1 MMKRRGSMNIVVCI
15 KQVVDVSQ
23 VKVDEA
29 SKDLILTGIPY
40 KTSDF
45 DKNSV
50 EEAIKIKE
58 KLNAKLIVITLG
70 GQQASESI
78 REALAMGADEGIII
92 NDPIFEKLDS
102 YGISRVLAAGI
113 NKVGEAAII
122 ICGEAAIDT
131 YAGQVGPMLAEQLG
145 YPAITYATK
154 VNAGPDKVVVERDI
168 GDKII
173 TAEASFPVLIT
184 ATKEL
189 NEPRLPNMMQ
199 ILAAANK
206 KIEIW
211 NANDIG
217 ISPDAVANRLSTN
230 SVKGFTMDRKKI
242 IIEGEPDEQA
252 GKLIDYIKTTISS

>member
-1 MMKRRGSMNIVVCI
+1 MNIAVCI

-29 SKDLILTGIPY
+29 SKNLILTGIPL

-45 DKNSV
+45 DKNAV

-58 KLNAKLIVITLG
+58 RLNAKLITITVG
-70 GQQASESI
+70 GAQASESV
-78 REALAMGADEGIII
+78 RETLAMGADEGIILSDI
-92 NDPIFEKLDS
+92 AFENLDAF
-102 YGISRVLAAGI
+102 GISRVLAAGI
-113 NKVGEAAII
+113 KKIGDVNLV

-145 YPAITYATK
+145 MPAITYVTSVAPEASKLIIT
-154 VNAGPDKVVVERDI
+154 RDT
-168 GDKII
+168 GDK
-173 TAEASFPVLIT
+173 TVTVEAGFPVLFT

-206 KIEIW
+206 KIETW
-211 NANDIG
+211 GAGELG
-217 ISPDAVANRLSTN
+217 ITSDQLSSCLT
-230 SVKGFTMDRKKI
+230 SGAIKGFTMDRKKI
-242 IIEGEPDEQA
+242 MIEGEPTEQA
-252 GKLIDYIKTTISS
+252 GKLIEYIKGTLGR

>member
-1 MMKRRGSMNIVVCI
+1 MNIVVCI

-45 DKNSV
+45 DKNAV

-58 KLNAKLIVITLG
+58 KLNAKLIVMTLG
-70 GQQASESI
+70 GSQASESI

-92 NDPIFEKLDS
+92 SDPIFDKLDS
-102 YGISRVLAAGI
+102 YGISKALAAAI
-113 NKVGEAAII
+113 NKIGDVSVV

-131 YAGQVGPMLAEQLG
+131 YAGQVGPMLAEQLS

-154 VNAGPDKVVVERDI
+154 ISADTEKVNVERDI
-168 GDKII
+168 GDKIV
-173 TAEASFPVLIT
+173 TVEANFPVLIT

-206 KIEIW
+206 KIETW
-211 NANDIG
+211 TASDIG
-217 ISPDAVANRLSTN
+217 ISSDAITSKLTTS
-230 SVKGFTMDRKKI
+230 SIKGFTMDRKKVL
-242 IIEGEPDEQA
+242 IEGEPDEQA
-252 GKLIDYIKTTISS
+252 GKLIEYIKTSISS